1 MKAVLALSFLI
12 AALPLAAPAQ
22 VHKWVDENG
31 ITVYSQIPPPNATT
45 SQVVAAPP
53 PPATDP
59 AEARQALDD
68 RIERLD
74 KISQSRDEADTAQR
88 DTRRQ
93 ADSEAQVAAAC
104 SQARAH
110 LEALESGPPR
120 KIIVGP
126 DGEAKRL
133 SYEELQAEI
142 EDTRK
147 FISENC
153 EKN

>member
-1 MKAVLALSFLI
+1 MKAVLALSFVI
-12 AALPLAAPAQ
+12 VALPLAASAQ

-31 ITVYSQIPPPNATT
+31 VTVYSQVPPPNATA
-45 SQVVAAPP
+45 SQVVAPPP

-59 AEARQALDD
+59 ADARQALDD

-74 KISQSRDEADTAQR
+74 EISQSRDEADTAQR
-88 DTRRQ
+88 DSRRQ
-93 ADSEAQVAAAC
+93 ADSETQVAAAC

-110 LEALESGPPR
+110 LKALESGPPR

-147 FISENC
+147 FIKENC
-153 EKN
+153 ENN

>member
-1 MKAVLALSFLI
+1 MKAVLALSFVI
-12 AALPLAAPAQ
+12 AALPLAASAQ

-31 ITVYSQIPPPNATT
+31 VTVYSQTPPPNAAA
-45 SQVVAAPP
+45 SQAVAPPP
-53 PPATDP
+53 PPATNP
-59 AEARQALDD
+59 EAARQALDE

-74 KISQSRDEADTAQR
+74 KVSQSRDEADTAQR
-88 DTRRQ
+88 DTRKK

-110 LEALESGPPR
+110 VEALESGPPR

-142 EDTRK
+142 EETRK
-147 FISENC
+147 FIKENC